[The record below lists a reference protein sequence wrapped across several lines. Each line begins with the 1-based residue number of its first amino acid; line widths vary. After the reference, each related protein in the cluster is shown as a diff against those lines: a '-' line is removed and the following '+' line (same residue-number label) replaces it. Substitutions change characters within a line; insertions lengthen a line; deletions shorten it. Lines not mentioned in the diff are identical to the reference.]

1 MKSELNI
8 AVVLPSMKLFGGVK
22 RFVELGNR
30 FIARGHRFT
39 VFTPDGE
46 GPDWCN
52 FTGGTARLST
62 LPGFACDVLFF
73 TEPAY
78 VDAVRGSKAVKKVFY
93 HVKRSTRLD
102 RVLACPDVEVFVNS
116 SDMHRYDRTKYGIQ
130 PFKAFGGV
138 DAELFGAKPRRNS
151 ADSTVRILTYGR
163 LNRRKKGAHIVV
175 KACERVYRR
184 HRNLELILFDT
195 PLNDS
200 ARRRVES
207 FTCEVPFRF
216 VVDLPVERM
225 PELYRE
231 ADMFVSAER
240 DAGWANTSA
249 EAMAA
254 HTPVIAT
261 KSGTGDFL
269 FNGETGLRVV
279 RHPFFVA
286 RAIRRLIDDR
296 PLRERLA
303 ESGFQRIREFDWDS
317 LASKILTH
325 LRDRSSCSSE
335 SRPGNKRLF

>member
-1 MKSELNI
+1 MNSKLNI
-8 AVVLPSMKLFGGVK
+8 AVILPSMKLFGGVK
-22 RFVELGNR
+22 RFVELGHR
-30 FIARGHRFT
+30 FMARGHRFT
-39 VFTPDGE
+39 VFTPDGV
-46 GPDWCN
+46 GPDWCD
-52 FTGGTARLST
+52 FRGDVAELST
-62 LPGFACDVLFF
+62 LDGSPRDILFF
-73 TEPAY
+73 TEPVY
-78 VDAVRGSKAVKKVFY
+78 IDAVRRSRAPKKVFY
-93 HVKRSTRLD
+93 HVKRSTPLD
-102 RVLACPDVEVFVNS
+102 AVLACAGVEVFVNS
-116 SDMHRYDRTKYGIQ
+116 SDMCRYDTAKYGIE
-130 PFKAFGGV
+130 PFEAAGGV
-138 DAELFGAKPRRNS
+138 DVELFGSTPRRNS

-163 LNRRKKGAHIVV
+163 LNRRKKGTHIVV
-175 KACERVYRR
+175 KACRRVYRR
-184 HRNLELILFDT
+184 YKNLELILFDT
-195 PLNDS
+195 PLDDS

-254 HTPVIAT
+254 QTPVIAT

-286 RAIRRLIDDR
+286 RAICRLIDDR

-303 ESGFQRIREFDWDS
+303 ESGLQRIREFDWDR
-317 LASKILTH
+317 LAGKILRH
-325 LRDRSSCSSE
+325 LRE
-335 SRPGNKRLF
+335 STA